1 MLAQVALGVPATQV
15 SVERAF
21 SALKFVLSEQR
32 SRLSASTLDDLLLL
46 KSCAPLTKIRDSNLR
61 KNKYQVFVV
70 SLLRNF
76 LRLPS

>member
-46 KSCAPLTKIRDSNLR
+46 KSCAPLTKIQDSNLR